1 MEIIANPRLSRE
13 IRLPGGA
20 AAVMHRPG
28 GRATLVLQTATGVD
42 MVRITRIGV
51 SSAFRVGAVLSA
63 ITTVVF
69 GLVTVL
75 LQAGFIGLVV
85 GGYNE
90 AAAGSYSGGGST
102 INLGAISAFSGG
114 ALVCAYLASIVA
126 VALAGGLAAAALA
139 LFYNGTARLI
149 GGLEVQVSTLSPQRE
164 QDALMEE
171 IQADLSYRQ

>member
-1 MEIIANPRLSRE
+1 
-13 IRLPGGA
+13 
-20 AAVMHRPG
+20 MHRPG

-90 AAAGSYSGGGST
+90 AAAGSYSGGST

-149 GGLEVQVSTLSPQRE
+149 GGLEVHASTLSPQRE